1 MENNNLASERQIEY
15 IKRLASKANVQV
27 NTDNLTQ
34 YQASELIKKLSD
46 MQPKEQTPAQNNAP
60 ASQEQPKQESNNAV
74 VESHSSALQVV
85 EKNISDK
92 VFNQINVLQ
101 NEQGLVLPKGYNVSN
116 ALKSAYLTLASGGLL
131 NTDQTALAQ
140 ALLDMCI
147 QGLTPAKR
155 QCYFIKYE
163 NKVQMM
169 RSYFGDRSACINAGV
184 AEEIQANIIY
194 EGDKVDVYYVN
205 DRMKVEHTTNW
216 ANFEKPI
223 IGAYAWAILP
233 DGTKIYDIMTM
244 TRIKKSWSMSKNTTN
259 NKLQNNY
266 TDDACK
272 RTVIRHLAKNLFNS
286 SGDNEVISQS
296 YNRTT
301 EDEYDNEKNEYKE
314 NSIDA
319 VIEKQEQLNAS
330 ESFDV
335 VDDETGEV
343 NNNADT
349 NIFGEFIDRK

>member
-1 MENNNLASERQIEY
+1 MENNNLASEKQIEFLKKLGY
-15 IKRLASKANVQV
+15 TG
-27 NTDNLTQ
+27 NTDGLSSND
-34 YQASELIKKLSD
+34 ASYLIQQMVGGSK
-46 MQPKEQTPAQNNAP
+46 PRNENKEAEMHNT
-60 ASQEQPKQESNNAV
+60 PKQETAV
-74 VESHSSALQVV
+74 VESHSSALQVT

-116 ALKSAYLTLASGGLL
+116 ALKSAYLTLASSGLL

-205 DRMKVEHTTNW
+205 DRMTVEHKTNW

-223 IGAYAWAILP
+223 VGAYAWAVLP

-244 TRIKKSWSMSKNTTN
+244 ARIKKSWSMSKNTTN

-301 EDEYDNEKNEYKE
+301 EDEYVNEKNEYKE

-343 NNNADT
+343 AQDGN
-349 NIFGEFIDRK
+349 FEEFINRK

>member
-46 MQPKEQTPAQNNAP
+46 MQPKEQTPTQNNAP

-155 QCYFIKYE
+155 QCYFINYGG
-163 NKVQMM
+163 KVNMM
-169 RSYFGDRSACINAGV
+169 RSYFGDRSVCINAGIV
-184 AEEIQANIIY
+184 EEIQANIIY
-194 EGDKVDVYYVN
+194 QDDVVNVNYVN
-205 DRMKVEHTTNW
+205 DRMTVEHTTNW

-233 DGTKIYDIMTM
+233 DGTKIYDIMTIS
-244 TRIKKSWSMSKNTTN
+244 RIKKSWSMSKNTTN

-286 SGDNEVISQS
+286 SGDNEVITRS
-296 YNRTT
+296 YNETT
-301 EDEYDNEKNEYKE
+301 ENEYDNKREFQN
-314 NSIDA
+314 A
-319 VIEKQEQLNAS
+319 TIEEVKDVQEQVNAS
-330 ESFDV
+330 QEFK
-335 VDDETGEV
+335 VDDEIEENG
-343 NNNADT
+343 NDANLFN
-349 NIFGEFIDRK
+349 GFIDRK

>member
-1 MENNNLASERQIEY
+1 MEDFKPASEKQIALLKKMGIEVFEG
-15 IKRLASKANVQV
+15 ITMQEASA
-27 NTDNLTQ
+27 
-34 YQASELIKKLSD
+34 LIKEHSD
-46 MQPKEQTPAQNNAP
+46 IRPQQTTDVQQTQQQA
-60 ASQEQPKQESNNAV
+60 PKQESNNAV
-74 VESHSSALQVV
+74 VETHSSALQVT

-101 NEQGLVLPKGYNVSN
+101 NEQGLVLPKGYNVAN
-116 ALKSAYLTLASGGLL
+116 ALKSAYLTLASSGLL
-131 NTDQTALAQ
+131 NTDPVALAQ

-169 RSYFGDRSACINAGV
+169 RSYFGDRSACINADV

-194 EGDKVDVYYVN
+194 EGDTVDVSYVN
-205 DRMKVEHTTNW
+205 DRMKVEHTTSW
-216 ANFEKPI
+216 DNFGKPI

-244 TRIKKSWSMSKNTTN
+244 DRIKKSWSMSKNVTN

-286 SGDNEVISQS
+286 SGDNEVITRS

-301 EDEYDNEKNEYKE
+301 EDEYDNNREFLKADINEVH
-314 NSIDA
+314 D
-319 VIEKQEQLNAS
+319 EQDKLNAS
-330 ESFDV
+330 IN
-335 VDDETGEV
+335 VDENG
-343 NNNADT
+343 
-349 NIFGEFIDRK
+349 NIQN

>member
-1 MENNNLASERQIEY
+1 MEDFKPASEKQIALLKKMGIEVFEG
-15 IKRLASKANVQV
+15 ITMQEASA
-27 NTDNLTQ
+27 
-34 YQASELIKKLSD
+34 LIKEHSGNGP
-46 MQPKEQTPAQNNAP
+46 QQTTDIQQTQQQA
-60 ASQEQPKQESNNAV
+60 PKQENNSAV
-74 VESHSSALQVV
+74 VETHSTALQVV

-101 NEQGLVLPKGYNVSN
+101 NEQGLVLPKGYNVAN
-116 ALKSAYLTLASGGLL
+116 ALKSAYLILASSGLL
-131 NTDQTALAQ
+131 NTDPIALAQ
-140 ALLDMCI
+140 TLLDMVI
-147 QGLTPAKR
+147 QGLSPAKR

-194 EGDKVDVYYVN
+194 EGDTVDVSYVN
-205 DRMKVEHTTNW
+205 DRLTVNHKTSW
-216 ANFEKPI
+216 DNFGKPI

-244 TRIKKSWSMSKNTTN
+244 DRIKKSWSMSKNVTN

-272 RTVIRHLAKNLFNS
+272 RTVIRHLSKNLFNS

-301 EDEYDNEKNEYKE
+301 EDEYDNNREFIKADINEVH
-314 NSIDA
+314 A
-319 VIEKQEQLNAS
+319 EQDKLNAS
-330 ESFDV
+330 IN
-335 VDDETGEV
+335 VDENGIIQD
-343 NNNADT
+343 
-349 NIFGEFIDRK
+349 